1 LAAAKHFK
9 RGALKGKKIE
19 FASSERIEE
28 LRGVA
33 DDFMLEIFDFLPGE
47 YLITDESSLP
57 DFTEMGSADTSP
69 IWSLITERFA
79 IERTDVPS
87 ERLVDIFAEI
97 QARKSVQ

>member
-1 LAAAKHFK
+1 LAAAKRVR
-9 RGALKGKKIE
+9 RGAFKGKNVE
-19 FASSERIEE
+19 FASSERVEA

-33 DDFMLEIFDFLPGE
+33 EDFMLEIFDLLPGE

-57 DFTEMGSADTSP
+57 DFTQMGWADTSP

-79 IERTDVPS
+79 IQRTDVAS